1 MKWFF
6 AEDFEDDPNV
16 DLQTDVFNEKYYLRE
31 VRMIKIAIK
40 DELETVIATNGIS
53 IETVEKLC
61 YLIDRISF
69 IYIHNNKANYQ
80 SLANQLKGYE
90 NLVNLRKEF
99 FKIDIYSNDLY
110 NDRFVSK
117 IVVLSQRVLDAE
129 KEIVD
134 DVDEDKELVTG

>member
-6 AEDFEDDPNV
+6 AEDFENDPNV

-61 YLIDRISF
+61 YLIDRVSF
-69 IYIHNNKANYQ
+69 IYIHNKNANYQ

-90 NLVNLRKEF
+90 NLMNLRKEF
-99 FKIDIYSNDLY
+99 FKIDIYSKDLY
-110 NDRFVSK
+110 NDRFISK

-129 KEIVD
+129 KEIVED
-134 DVDEDKELVTG
+134 DNDENELVTV